1 MASKLISIISYL
13 PEDEFVRK
21 ARFSKL
27 VTLCNRCN
35 ELFNLPIYIVIQNY
49 RDEEIQQLIMMDNVT
64 ISKNYEK
71 LGILGAR
78 KRLREDILLKHY
90 DYYIFLDDDS
100 TLEGTK
106 EAAKKYLK
114 TINEY
119 KDGWGN
125 FKNLMLKLFVCSYNL
140 LKQVEFYDVNPEE
153 QEAFE
158 DTLFIQRL
166 IKYFP
171 KNKIYFDYNIDLRD
185 TARGVGDPLSTWYT
199 KETDVKS
206 MLKRT
211 ETLKERI

>member
-1 MASKLISIISYL
+1 MLSKLISIVSYL
-13 PEDEFVRK
+13 PDDEFVRK

-27 VTLCNRCN
+27 VALCNKCN
-35 ELFNLPIYIVIQNY
+35 ELFNLPIYILIQNY
-49 RDEEIQQLIMMDNVT
+49 KDEEITQLIMMDNVT
-64 ISKNYEK
+64 VSKNYEK

-78 KRLREDILLKHY
+78 KKLREDILLKHY

-106 EAAKKYLK
+106 EGAKKYLA

-119 KDGWGN
+119 KDCWGN
-125 FKNLMLKLFVCSYNL
+125 FKNMMLKLFACSHTL
-140 LKQVEFYDVNPEE
+140 LEQVEFYDVNPEN

-166 IKYFP
+166 IKRFP
-171 KNKIYFDYNIDLRD
+171 KQKIYFDYNINLRD

-199 KETDVKS
+199 KDTDISK
-206 MLKRT
+206 MLKT
-211 ETLKERI
+211 TNELKETV